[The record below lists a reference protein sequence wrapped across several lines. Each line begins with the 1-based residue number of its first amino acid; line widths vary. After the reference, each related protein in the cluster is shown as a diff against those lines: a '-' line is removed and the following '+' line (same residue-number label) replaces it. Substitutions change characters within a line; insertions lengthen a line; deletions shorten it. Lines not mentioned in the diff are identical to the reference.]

1 MRAKKFVLPGVLALV
16 LGAAVAAH
24 AQQSPEQVP
33 AIKGVFLLT
42 DYPALSVQPGASSTV
57 PLRLHN
63 YGLPPERLALSIE
76 GVPQGWTA
84 TILGGGQ
91 PVSAAMPATG
101 KDVSLSLRLDVPE
114 NAQAGTTNLTVR
126 AQGTSQTVSLP
137 IAVSL
142 AKDLPA
148 KLSIRPQ
155 LPSLRGSPRS
165 SFDFQFAIRNDSGR
179 NIVVSLAAQAPQNF
193 GTTFTEAYGSQE
205 LSSVPIE
212 AGQSKDVKLSVR
224 PPQRVGAG
232 EYPVAVTVSAED
244 AKASSKVTMEI
255 AGQPNLRIAGRDG
268 VVSARAEAGN
278 QTTVPVLISNEG
290 TAAAEAIDLSAT
302 GPSGWKLEFE
312 PKEIARVEPGQ
323 RAEAQ
328 LRLTPSAKSLAGDY
342 MTTVRASARGES
354 ASTDF
359 RVAVSTSTYW
369 GIAGAGIIG
378 IALLIMV
385 GAIALYGRR

>member
-1 MRAKKFVLPGVLALV
+1 MRSRNFVLPAVLALSF
-16 LGAAVAAH
+16 VAAAGAY
-24 AQQSPEQVP
+24 AQQAPEQTP
-33 AIKGVFLLT
+33 IRGVYLLT

-57 PLRLHN
+57 SMRLHN
-63 YGLPPERLALSIE
+63 YGLPPERMALSVE

-91 PVSAAMPATG
+91 PVAAAMPATD

-114 NAQAGTTNLTVR
+114 KTSATSANLTVR
-126 AQGTSQTVSLP
+126 AQGASQTVTLP

-148 KLSIRPQ
+148 KLSLKPQ
-155 LPSLRGSPRS
+155 LPALRGSPRS
-165 SFDFQFAIRNDSGR
+165 SFEFQFTIRNDSGR
-179 NIVVSLAAQAPQNF
+179 NLLVSLGAQAPQNF

-205 LSSVPIE
+205 LSSLPVE
-212 AGQSKDVKLSVR
+212 AGQSKDVKLTVR
-224 PPQRVGAG
+224 PPARVDAG

-244 AKASSKVTMEI
+244 AKAASKVSLEI
-255 AGQPNLRIAGRDG
+255 VGQPSLSLSGRDG

-278 QTTVPVLISNEG
+278 QTSVPIIISNSG

-302 GPSGWKLEFE
+302 GPSGWTLEFE

-328 LRLTPSAKSLAGDY
+328 LRLTPSAKALAGDY

-369 GIAGAGIIG
+369 GIVGAGIIG
-378 IALLIMV
+378 LALLVMV
-385 GAIALYGRR
+385 GAIARFGRR

>member
-1 MRAKKFVLPGVLALV
+1 MQIKNFILPGIVILA
-16 LGAAVAAH
+16 LGAAAAH
-24 AQQSPEQVP
+24 AQQAQEQAP
-33 AIKGVFLLT
+33 PIKGVYLLT
-42 DYPALSVQPGASSTV
+42 DYPALAVQPGVSSTV

-63 YGLPPERLALSIE
+63 YGLPPERLALSVE

-91 PVSAAMPATG
+91 PVAAAMPATD

-114 NAQAGTTNLTVR
+114 NAQAGTTNLTVH
-126 AQGTSQTVSLP
+126 AKGGSQSVSLP

-148 KLSIRPQ
+148 RLSIKPQ
-155 LPSLRGSPRS
+155 LPVLRGSPRS
-165 SFDFQFAIRNDSGR
+165 SFDFQFTVRNDSGR
-179 NIVVSLAAQAPQNF
+179 NLLVSLAAQAPQNF

-224 PPQRVGAG
+224 PPARVGAG
-232 EYPVAVTVSAED
+232 EYPVIVTVSSEGTRAD
-244 AKASSKVTMEI
+244 AKVTMEV
-255 AGQPNLRIAGRDG
+255 AGQPTLRLAGRDG

-278 QTTVPVLISNEG
+278 QTSIPIVVANEG
-290 TAAAEAIDLSAT
+290 TAAAQNIELSGTA
-302 GPSGWKLEFE
+302 PSGWTVEFE
-312 PKEIARVEPGQ
+312 PKEIAQIEPGQ

-328 LRLTPSAKSLAGDY
+328 VLLTPSPKSLAGDY
-342 MTTVRASARGES
+342 MTTLRASSRGES
-354 ASTDF
+354 VSSDF
-359 RVAVSTSTYW
+359 RIAVSTSTYW

-385 GAIALYGRR
+385 GAIARFGRR